1 MLMDQRVTGTK
12 GSAWIAGDEVHL
24 ATAAGSG
31 PVEVPADLVLGPPV
45 PPPMD
50 LMVTA
55 YDWMHS
61 MGIDRHPYA
70 RLFSVFRHRI
80 EGRVV
85 AQDPPPATFADGV
98 AGMKVMDAVRRAD
111 REETWVPITN

>member
-1 MLMDQRVTGTK
+1 MLG
-12 GSAWIAGDEVHL
+12 API
-24 ATAAGSG
+24 
-31 PVEVPADLVLGPPV
+31 

-70 RLFSVFRHRI
+70 RLFGVFGDRI
-80 EGRVV
+80 LGRDVPD
-85 AQDPPPATFADGV
+85 DPPPATFADGV
-98 AGMKVMDAVRRAD
+98 AGMAVMDAVRRAD
-111 REETWVPITN
+111 EQGTWVPVANS